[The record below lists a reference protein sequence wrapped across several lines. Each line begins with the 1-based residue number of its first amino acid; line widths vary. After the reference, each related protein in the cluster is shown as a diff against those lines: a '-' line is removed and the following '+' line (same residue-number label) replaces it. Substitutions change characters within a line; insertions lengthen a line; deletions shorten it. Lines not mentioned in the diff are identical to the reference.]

1 MTKNEILAAFIV
13 AQENRKAAEK
23 QEKALKTMIL
33 EFMQGREL
41 LETDLYSVVIKKTEK
56 STLDTAALYKD
67 FPDIKKDYGKTTVS
81 RSVDVVARSAA
92 EQKTA

>member
-1 MTKNEILAAFIV
+1 MTRNEILSAFIV
-13 AQENRKAAEK
+13 AQEARKTAEK
-23 QEKALKTMIL
+23 QEKALKAMIL
-33 EFMQGREL
+33 EFMGENEL
-41 LETDLYSVVIKKTEK
+41 IETDLYSVIIKKTEK
-56 STLDTAALYKD
+56 HMLDTTALYKD

>member
-13 AQENRKAAEK
+13 AQETRKAAEK
-23 QEKALKTMIL
+23 QEKALKAMIL
-33 EFMQGREL
+33 EFMHDSEL
-41 LETDLYSVVIKKTEK
+41 LETDLYSVVVKKTEK

-67 FPDIKKDYGKTTVS
+67 FPDIKKDYGKTIVS